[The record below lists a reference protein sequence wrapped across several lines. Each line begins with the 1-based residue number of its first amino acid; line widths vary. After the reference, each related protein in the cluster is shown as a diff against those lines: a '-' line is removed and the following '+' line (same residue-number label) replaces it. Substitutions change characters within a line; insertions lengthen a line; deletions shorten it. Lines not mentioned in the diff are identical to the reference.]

1 MKLPS
6 GLIFSEEDKLFAA
19 HVADNAEIC
28 ERRFITKYT
37 AFLDENQRETAKFVL
52 SHIGFVDYLFYG
64 GFDNASRCV
73 LGFFPQY
80 IEKDKKLFPITAL
93 EITYRKESKLSHRD
107 FLGAFMSCGI
117 NRNMVG
123 DIIVNE
129 GKTIAFVYNTVADT
143 LLYDLKKI
151 GSVGVKI
158 TKTESPDIEII
169 ENFKEINGT
178 VSSLRCDC
186 IVSLALKLSR
196 EKSANL
202 IKSEKL
208 TVNGK
213 ICNSV
218 SRELSCGDI
227 FSVKGSGKF
236 ILSSINGITKKDRL
250 HINVKKYI

>member
-6 GLIFSEEDKLFAA
+6 GLFSCEEDRLFAA
-19 HVADNAEIC
+19 HIADNAEIC
-28 ERRFITKYT
+28 ERRFITKFT
-37 AFLDENQRETAKFVL
+37 AFLDDNQRETAKNVL
-52 SHIGFVDYLFYG
+52 SHIGFEDYLFYG
-64 GFDNASRCV
+64 GFDKASRCV
-73 LGFFPQY
+73 LGFFPKY
-80 IEKDKKLFPITAL
+80 AEKDKKIFPITAL
-93 EITYRKESKLSHRD
+93 EITYRNESKLSHRD

-117 NRNMVG
+117 NRNMIG

-129 GKTIAFVYNTVADT
+129 GKTVAFVYATVADS
-143 LLYDLKKI
+143 LLYELKKI

-158 TKTESPDIEII
+158 TETESPEIEII
-169 ENFKEINGT
+169 ENFKEMDGT

-186 IVSLALKLSR
+186 IVSFALKLSR

-202 IKSEKL
+202 IKSERL
-208 TVNGK
+208 TVNGR

-218 SRELSCGDI
+218 SRELSCGDV

-236 ILSSINGITKKDRL
+236 ILSSINGITKKDRI

>member
-6 GLIFSEEDKLFAA
+6 GLFSSAEDKLFAA
-19 HVADNAEIC
+19 HIADNAEIC
-28 ERRFITKYT
+28 ERRFITKFT
-37 AFLDENQRETAKFVL
+37 TFLNENQRETAKIVL
-52 SHIGFVDYLFYG
+52 SHVGFEDYLFYG

-80 IEKDKKLFPITAL
+80 TEKDKKMFPITAL

-117 NRNMVG
+117 NRNMIG

-129 GKTIAFVYNTVADT
+129 GRTVSFVYATVADS

-158 TKTESPDIEII
+158 TETELPDIEII
-169 ENFKEINGT
+169 EHFKEIDGT

-186 IVSLALKLSR
+186 IVSLVLRLSR
-196 EKSANL
+196 EKSAAL
-202 IKSEKL
+202 IKSERL
-208 TVNGK
+208 TVNGR

-218 SRELSCGDI
+218 SRELSCGDV

-236 ILSSINGITKKDRL
+236 ILSSINGITKKDRI